1 MEVSMAG
8 RREKKAVTPTTVVC
22 VTDQFSC
29 ERLIHVGRRI
39 ADMSGTSL
47 VVVSSGKLSPSLNH
61 EALDHLFS
69 VSKEY
74 GADMDVFY
82 SDTPFETLLS
92 FLQGSGAQHVV
103 TGMPQEEN
111 SILKLLWERF
121 PQIHF
126 YTVDADS
133 SFRPHNSERAG
144 VSVS

>member
-1 MEVSMAG
+1 MTGS
-8 RREKKAVTPTTVVC
+8 REKKTVTPTTVVC

-47 VVVSSGKLSPSLNH
+47 VVVSSGQLSPSLNH

-82 SDTPFETLLS
+82 SETPFETLLS
-92 FLQGSGAQHVV
+92 FLQGSGARHVV
-103 TGMPQEEN
+103 TGMPQEKN
-111 SILKLLWERF
+111 SILNLMWERF
-121 PQIHF
+121 PQMNF
-126 YTVDADS
+126 YTVDTDS
-133 SFRPHNSERAG
+133 SLYPRTSERAE

>member
-1 MEVSMAG
+1 MTGS
-8 RREKKAVTPTTVVC
+8 REKKTVTPTTVVC

-47 VVVSSGKLSPSLNH
+47 VVVSSGQLSPSLNH

-82 SDTPFETLLS
+82 SETPFETLLS

-103 TGMPQEEN
+103 TGMPQEKN
-111 SILKLLWERF
+111 SILNLMWERF
-121 PQIHF
+121 PQMNF
-126 YTVDADS
+126 YTVDTDS
-133 SFRPHNSERAG
+133 SLYPRTSERAE